1 MVPRGKAR
9 TQVFLTRRCSRPA
22 AAGALGLSAQ
32 PRAAGLLSGS
42 VVRWASTRRRLLTV
56 TSLLLEAVS

>member
-42 VVRWASTRRRLLTV
+42 VVRQGATC
-56 TSLLLEAVS
+56 A